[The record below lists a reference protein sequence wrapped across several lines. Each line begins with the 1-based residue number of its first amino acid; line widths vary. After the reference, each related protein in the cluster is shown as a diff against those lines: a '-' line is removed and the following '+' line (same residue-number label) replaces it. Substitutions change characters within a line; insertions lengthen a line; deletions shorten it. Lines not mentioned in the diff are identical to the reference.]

1 MFFTSSILLI
11 LLCVFAGLYA
21 RSSQQEPALPPP
33 VPKIPKNHTKKQI
46 SCLEPNC
53 IITAALILQD
63 IDEELDPCDDFYAY
77 ACHKWQESHAIP
89 DTKSTIDVPSLL
101 TASIRRRLNQILN
114 RDFDS
119 SSHNLLPDP
128 NTILDRQLFS
138 KLQDFYTSCM
148 DQDTIEEKSVA
159 PLYPLFRAIRDYIPL
174 DNSMDGG
181 GLNAA
186 LQYLADQNMWP
197 LFQLKLEPDVLSD
210 PSKPALYL
218 YGGQVGLHDT
228 YDDPETMRVYMQVV
242 TSTLD
247 IVFKRDTEF
256 GWKSWS
262 TVATARRII
271 EFEKKIAASYS
282 TQQQQ
287 PERWSIIQLQ
297 DKLPHIDWHH
307 FIQDLPE
314 PPTHILVPHPA
325 LLDNLN
331 NVVFRDMNPRTL
343 QMYLI
348 WRVLWTHVHVLSE
361 EFVAQKRKLDAKT
374 SGIEQRATPERW
386 ETCVDLLDQSAMGVL
401 LGRYFVTDHPQMTR
415 AKKVVEDLAQRVK
428 TTLEQRVSNL
438 TWIDG
443 DTSRTE
449 ILKKLKSME
458 FQVGFSTLQPDVRSV
473 ISLSEYFGDITVDK
487 KDFFGN
493 IIISNRHQVRHQLWE
508 ALEEKRFDWSAWN
521 AQSVRVSYNKELN
534 KVMIP
539 GGLLQAPF
547 MDTEGPAYLYYGTIG
562 WMIGHEI
569 THGFDKVGRQYNHKG
584 LFGSWWDERTRKNL
598 DSQNQCLVSQ
608 YKALGVDGIATL
620 NNNFADVGGVSV
632 MESLLF
638 SPAFITLPG
647 LKGWTKDQLA
657 YIQFARMKCSKSTK
671 EHEKLNKHYAPDRL
685 RVNGP
690 LINSN
695 HFSSSFGCKVGS
707 FMNPDVKKCQV
718 W

>member
-1 MFFTSSILLI
+1 MKNWIPVTIFTRTHVSGKERNQ
-11 LLCVFAGLYA
+11 VNTYHN
-21 RSSQQEPALPPP
+21 
-33 VPKIPKNHTKKQI
+33 PKT
-46 SCLEPNC
+46 LG
-53 IITAALILQD
+53 
-63 IDEELDPCDDFYAY
+63 
-77 ACHKWQESHAIP
+77 HKWQESHAIP
-89 DTKSTIDVPSLL
+89 DTKSTIDVHSLL

-128 NTILDRQLFS
+128 NTILDRQLFR

-148 DQDTIEEKSVA
+148 DQDTIEEKSIT

-181 GLNAA
+181 GLNVA

-218 YGGQVGLHDT
+218 YGGQVGLHDM

-271 EFEKKIAASYS
+271 EFEKKIASS
-282 TQQQQ
+282 SSIQQKQQ
-287 PERWSIIQLQ
+287 PERWSIRQLQ
-297 DKLPHIDWHH
+297 DKLPHIDWYY

-348 WRVLWTHVHVLSE
+348 WRVLWTHVHVLNE

-415 AKKVVEDLAQRVK
+415 AKQVVEDLAQRVK
-428 TTLEQRVSNL
+428 MTLEQRVSNL

-449 ILKKLKSME
+449 ILKKVYVEKSVHLY
-458 FQVGFSTLQPDVRSV
+458 QSTH
-473 ISLSEYFGDITVDK
+473 LSY
-487 KDFFGN
+487 
-493 IIISNRHQVRHQLWE
+493 S
-508 ALEEKRFDWSAWN
+508 
-521 AQSVRVSYNKELN
+521 
-534 KVMIP
+534 
-539 GGLLQAPF
+539 
-547 MDTEGPAYLYYGTIG
+547 
-562 WMIGHEI
+562 
-569 THGFDKVGRQYNHKG
+569 
-584 LFGSWWDERTRKNL
+584 
-598 DSQNQCLVSQ
+598 
-608 YKALGVDGIATL
+608 
-620 NNNFADVGGVSV
+620 
-632 MESLLF
+632 
-638 SPAFITLPG
+638 
-647 LKGWTKDQLA
+647 
-657 YIQFARMKCSKSTK
+657 
-671 EHEKLNKHYAPDRL
+671 
-685 RVNGP
+685 
-690 LINSN
+690 
-695 HFSSSFGCKVGS
+695 
-707 FMNPDVKKCQV
+707 
-718 W
+718 